1 MSTGGNSAAANAVAV
16 GVDTSVKSLD
26 RLSFTVF
33 VAIVAHALL
42 IFGLTFSLPKPDD
55 LAPTLEITL
64 ANYQSATAP
73 QDARFLA
80 QHNQE
85 ASGTELADQ
94 ELTTDQQA
102 DFAAPQV
109 KPINPVPRIQAASE
123 AMATQ
128 AQIVTSTEA
137 SPRQIQQPTDSE
149 SQRQED
155 EREGQPDEQ
164 PLVTPEIASLQ
175 AKLDR
180 QRQEYAK
187 RPRLRRLTSVATKTA
202 PEAEYLLNWS
212 RKIEQV
218 GNDNYPQQALS
229 QRITGKLRMSVTINP
244 NGTIREL
251 ELSES
256 SGIGIL
262 DQAALQIVRLA
273 APFDPI
279 PAQVRANYDQLQI
292 IRTWSFEIDG
302 LSTASAS
309 Q

>member
-1 MSTGGNSAAANAVAV
+1 MNAGSTAGNSVAV
-16 GVDTSVKSLD
+16 GVDTSINPLD

-42 IFGLTFSLPKPDD
+42 IFGLTFSLPKAGD
-55 LAPTLEITL
+55 LSPTLEVTL
-64 ANYQSATAP
+64 ANYQSSKAV
-73 QDARFLA
+73 DNARFLA

-94 ELTTDQQA
+94 ELTTNQPA
-102 DFAAPQV
+102 DFAAPHI
-109 KPINPVPRIQAASE
+109 KPVNPVPQVQAASQQQ
-123 AMATQ
+123 ASQTQ
-128 AQIVTSTEA
+128 LITSTETA
-137 SPRQIQQPTDSE
+137 SRQVQQHADTE
-149 SQRQED
+149 NQHQED
-155 EREGQPDEQ
+155 EREGVPDEQ
-164 PLVTPEIASLQ
+164 PLVSPEIASLQ

-202 PEAEYLLNWS
+202 PEAEYLLSWS
-212 RKIEQV
+212 RTIEQV
-218 GNDNYPQQALS
+218 GNDNYPQQALT
-229 QRITGKLRMSVTINP
+229 QRLTGKLRMAVTINP

-256 SGIGIL
+256 SGISVL
-262 DQAALQIVRLA
+262 DEAALQIVRLA

-279 PAQVRANYDQLQI
+279 PPEVRENYDQLQI

-309 Q
+309 P